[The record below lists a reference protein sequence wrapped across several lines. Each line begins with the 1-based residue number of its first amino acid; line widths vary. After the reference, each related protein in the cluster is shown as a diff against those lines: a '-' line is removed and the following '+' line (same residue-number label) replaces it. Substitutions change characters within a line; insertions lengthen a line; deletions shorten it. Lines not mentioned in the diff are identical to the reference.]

1 MDTILWIIAGIVVAI
16 LLVREKVNQLS
27 LQDDQDDDSEEN
39 QADSD
44 EKELKKIL
52 QEIGDERD
60 GSYAFEDDAYDIH
73 ELLPL
78 LNTIAYIARNPH
90 CLETPSPFRDSI
102 LSSSLI
108 CSWLEQQPGLL
119 GQLSEEV
126 LATIHQ
132 NAK

>member
-16 LLVREKVNQLS
+16 LLVREKLNQLS

-39 QADSD
+39 QTDSH
-44 EKELKKIL
+44 EKDLKKIL

-78 LNTIAYIARNPH
+78 LFH
-90 CLETPSPFRDSI
+90 
-102 LSSSLI
+102 SL
-108 CSWLEQQPGLL
+108 
-119 GQLSEEV
+119 
-126 LATIHQ
+126 
-132 NAK
+132 